1 MKSFNIITGEK
12 GEGKTTTL
20 LTLSSTLTSPVG
32 FVSLHR
38 GDEYYIR
45 NIVSGEERLLL
56 SPRPVL
62 PGMWKGWYVDSS
74 LFDDVYLSLST
85 VKSGPVL
92 LDECGRMEMEGLGYD
107 RTLRMLI
114 ERDADIY
121 ITLRRR
127 FLESFLSHYSI
138 VDYRLIGVERR
149 TE

>member
-20 LTLSSTLTSPVG
+20 LSISSTLTSPVG

-62 PGMWKGWYVDSS
+62 PERWKGWYVDSS
-74 LFDDVYLSLST
+74 LFDDVYESLSSL
-85 VKSGPVL
+85 KSGPVL

-121 ITLRRR
+121 ITLRRI

>member
-121 ITLRRR
+121 ITLRRK

>member
-12 GEGKTTTL
+12 GVGKTTTL

-62 PGMWKGWYVDSS
+62 ADRWKGWYVDSS

-107 RTLRMLI
+107 RPLRMLI